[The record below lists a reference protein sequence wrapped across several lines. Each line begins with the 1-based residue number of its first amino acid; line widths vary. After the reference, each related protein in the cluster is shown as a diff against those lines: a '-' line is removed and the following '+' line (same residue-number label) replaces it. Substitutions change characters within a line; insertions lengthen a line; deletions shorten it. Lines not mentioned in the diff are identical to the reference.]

1 MEPVVDVERE
11 LSLGDKPVDIPD
23 ETLITLYKSMVLLRQ
38 FDRRAVSLQ
47 RQGRIGT
54 YPPLEGQEGCQ
65 VAATMALRKQDF
77 IFPTYRDY
85 GAMMQHG
92 VPMENILLYWNG
104 RVEGC
109 EIPKEVNVFPM
120 AVPIATQ
127 LPHATGAAWAAK
139 LRKIDQISLAFF
151 GDGASS
157 EGDFHE
163 AMNFAGVFEIPVIF
177 FCQNN
182 LYAISVPFSRQTA
195 TETIAEKASAYGVQ
209 GIRVDGSNAID
220 VFRAVQGAVL
230 RATRGLGPTLI
241 EALTYRY
248 GAHTTSDDPGK
259 YRPLQEAEAWRK
271 RDPIKRLKLELTK
284 WGIWNETFDAIW
296 KVEVDNRILTAIQVM
311 EAVSPP
317 SLDDMFLHVYEQITP
332 RLKGQREDLQASLSW
347 RLGEEGKNDET
358 HSGSGN

>member
-1 MEPVVDVERE
+1 MDPVVDEEYVI
-11 LSLGDKPVDIPD
+11 SFGNKPDDIP
-23 ETLITLYKSMVLLRQ
+23 ETALIALYQGMVLLRH
-38 FDRRAVSLQ
+38 FDRRSVGLQ

-54 YPPLEGQEGCQ
+54 YPPLEGQEACQ
-65 VAATMALRKQDF
+65 VAATMAVRKQDF

-109 EIPKEVNVFPM
+109 VIPETVNVFPI

-127 LPHATGAAWAAK
+127 LPHAAGAAWAAK
-139 LRKIDQISLAFF
+139 LQNKDQVSLAFF

-163 AMNFAGVFEIPVIF
+163 AMNFAGVFELPVIF

-182 LYAISVPFSRQTA
+182 QYAISVPFARQTA
-195 TETIAEKASAYGVQ
+195 SETIAEKSAAYGVH
-209 GIRVDGSNAID
+209 GERVDGSDAIAIY
-220 VFRAVQGAVL
+220 RSVQDAVL
-230 RATRGLGPTLI
+230 RATQGMGPTLI

-259 YRPLQEAEAWRK
+259 YRSAEETEVWRK
-271 RDPIKRLKLELTK
+271 RDPIERLKTELMT
-284 WGIWNETFDAIW
+284 WGLWDEEKEARLQE
-296 KVEVDNRILTAIQVM
+296 EVDERLKEAIHKM
-311 EAVSPP
+311 ESASPP
-317 SLDDMFLHVYEQITP
+317 NLDDMFEHVYAQPTA
-332 RLKGQREDLQASLSW
+332 RLVRQKQDLHAALSW
-347 RLGEEGKNDET
+347 QIGEDGQN
-358 HSGSGN
+358 G

>member
-1 MEPVVDVERE
+1 MEPVVEEGYVV
-11 LSLGDKPVDIPD
+11 SFGNKPKDIPD
-23 ETLITLYKSMVLLRQ
+23 ATLVALYQKMVLLRH
-38 FDRRAVSLQ
+38 FDRRSIGLQ

-54 YPPLEGQEGCQ
+54 YPPLEGQEACQ

-92 VPMENILLYWNG
+92 IPMENILLYWNG

-109 EIPKEVNVFPM
+109 ITPKDVNVFPM

-127 LPHATGAAWAAK
+127 LPHAAGAAWAAK

-163 AMNFAGVFEIPVIF
+163 AMNFAGVFELPVIF

-182 LYAISVPFSRQTA
+182 QYAISVPFSRQTA
-195 TETIAEKASAYGVQ
+195 TETVAEKAAAYGVQ
-209 GIRVDGSNAID
+209 GVRVDGSNAIAIY
-220 VFRAVQGAVL
+220 RAVHDAVL
-230 RATRGLGPTLI
+230 RAAQGMGPTLI

-259 YRPLQEAEAWRK
+259 YRSAEEAEEWRK
-271 RDPIKRLKLELTK
+271 RDPIERLKSELTAWELWDEEK
-284 WGIWNETFDAIW
+284 EARWQE
-296 KVEVDNRILTAIQVM
+296 EVDEQLKAAIQKM
-311 EAVSPP
+311 ESAPP
-317 SLDDMFLHVYEQITP
+317 PNLDDMFEHVYAEPTK
-332 RLKGQREDLQASLSW
+332 RLMRQKQDLHASLSW
-347 RLGEEGKNDET
+347 RMGEGLQND
-358 HSGSGN
+358 

>member
-1 MEPVVDVERE
+1 MEPVVDEAYIV
-11 LSLGDKPVDIPD
+11 SVGNKPEDIPD
-23 ETLITLYKSMVLLRQ
+23 ETLVALYRGMVLLRH
-38 FDRRAVSLQ
+38 FDRRSVGLQ

-54 YPPLEGQEGCQ
+54 YPPLEGQEACQ

-92 VPMENILLYWNG
+92 VPMENILMYWNG

-109 EIPKEVNVFPM
+109 EIPKDVNVFPI

-127 LPHATGAAWAAK
+127 LPHAAGAAWAAK
-139 LRKIDQISLAFF
+139 LQNKDQISLAFF

-163 AMNFAGVFEIPVIF
+163 AMNFAGVFELPVIF

-182 LYAISVPFSRQTA
+182 QYAISVPFSRQTA
-195 TETIAEKASAYGVQ
+195 AETIAQKAAAYGVY
-209 GIRVDGSNAID
+209 GERVDGSDAIAIYRSI
-220 VFRAVQGAVL
+220 RAAVH
-230 RATRGLGPTLI
+230 RATQGMGPALI

-259 YRPLQEAEAWRK
+259 YRAAEEAEMWRK
-271 RDPIKRLKLELTK
+271 RDPILRLKTELIA
-284 WGIWNETFDAIW
+284 WGLWNEEMEG
-296 KVEVDNRILTAIQVM
+296 KLQEEVDVMLKEAIYKLESM
-311 EAVSPP
+311 DPP
-317 SLDDMFLHVYEQITP
+317 NLDDMFDHVYAQPPE
-332 RLKGQREDLQASLSW
+332 RLVRQKRDLHAALSW
-347 RLGEEGKNDET
+347 RIGEDGQNV
-358 HSGSGN
+358 